1 MTAPRNLVYFQS
13 DNHNRSYLGCYGHG
27 LARTPV
33 LDRIAGRGVRFANA
47 YAASALCCPARASLA
62 TGRYPHQTGYWDNA
76 IVYDGRVPSWMHRL
90 RGQGHHVASVG
101 KLHYRSSEDDNG
113 FSEELLPMHILGA
126 KGGVSMLLRAIDGE
140 PENLGQWQLY
150 LEKSGVG
157 ETQYQDFDRKISD
170 RAIRWLREDGRG
182 RGRDRDRDRP
192 WVLHVSYVSP
202 HPPFLVPKRLLELF
216 PPDQID
222 LPPLSS
228 PEARPDHPALR
239 HLRRVMAWGDLRP
252 EDLRRIGAGYLAL
265 IAHLDEQ
272 VGRVMAALEDLGLL
286 ETTRVLYTSDHGEM
300 AGSHGLL
307 GKCNLYEG
315 AIGVPLLIAGPEVPA
330 GRVVTENVSHVDLFP
345 TLVKGAGGQLLD
357 QDADL
362 PGRSLWPAVAGDDR
376 ARGVFAEY
384 HAAGSRAGAFMV
396 RDGHMK
402 LIYYVNLPPQLFC
415 LLNDPQE
422 TRDLAPDPDQ
432 RDTLARLEGLLR
444 AICDPEAVDRRA
456 KADQRAKMDHWGG
469 AEAIKAEGMLVYT
482 PPPGADPDIQGRTGE
497 TSG

>member
-27 LARTPV
+27 LAWTPV

-157 ETQYQDFDRKISD
+157 ETQYQDFDRNISD

-182 RGRDRDRDRP
+182 RDRP

-216 PPDQID
+216 PLDQID

-272 VGRVMAALEDLGLL
+272 IGRVMAALEELGLL
-286 ETTRVLYTSDHGEM
+286 
-300 AGSHGLL
+300 
-307 GKCNLYEG
+307 
-315 AIGVPLLIAGPEVPA
+315 
-330 GRVVTENVSHVDLFP
+330 
-345 TLVKGAGGQLLD
+345 
-357 QDADL
+357 
-362 PGRSLWPAVAGDDR
+362 
-376 ARGVFAEY
+376 
-384 HAAGSRAGAFMV
+384 
-396 RDGHMK
+396 
-402 LIYYVNLPPQLFC
+402 
-415 LLNDPQE
+415 
-422 TRDLAPDPDQ
+422 
-432 RDTLARLEGLLR
+432 
-444 AICDPEAVDRRA
+444 
-456 KADQRAKMDHWGG
+456 
-469 AEAIKAEGMLVYT
+469 
-482 PPPGADPDIQGRTGE
+482 
-497 TSG
+497 